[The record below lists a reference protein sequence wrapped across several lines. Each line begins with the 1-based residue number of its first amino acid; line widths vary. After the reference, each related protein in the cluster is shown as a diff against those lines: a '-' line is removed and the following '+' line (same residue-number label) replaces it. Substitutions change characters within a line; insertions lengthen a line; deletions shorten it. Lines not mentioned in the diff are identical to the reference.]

1 VADISEPRKNPNKK
15 YKKRFFTVKFNTRL
29 TVALVAASFM
39 VMQPLLSVHSQE
51 KNSEFKK
58 LQALLKAQKWYL
70 ANRETTRVINEN
82 PDNVT
87 CPNLRQIDQLWTKY
101 SEGKY
106 GFTPQLQIWQQV
118 GGTKCETC
126 EDQIV
131 AFSKQVGWRV
141 SSTDIRLIPGEF
153 PGHYPT
159 AAMLGWEGYTDRD
172 RSLTAGGLLSGDRTW
187 VAWRMN
193 GFNLFATFA
202 KCGS

>member
-1 VADISEPRKNPNKK
+1 M
-15 YKKRFFTVKFNTRL
+15 KFNARL
-29 TVALVAASFM
+29 TLVLIAVSLAI
-39 VMQPLLSVHSQE
+39 VQPLPSAHSQE

-58 LQALLKAQKWYL
+58 LQALLKAKKWYQS
-70 ANRETTRVINEN
+70 NRETTRLIAEN

-87 CPNLRQIDQLWTKY
+87 CQNLKQIDQLWTNY

-118 GGTKCETC
+118 GGMKCETC
-126 EDQIV
+126 EDQIQ

-141 SSTDIRLIPGEF
+141 SSRDIRLIPGDF

-159 AAMLGWEGYTDRD
+159 AAVLGWEGYVDRD
-172 RSLTAGGLLSGDRTW
+172 KSLMRGSVLSGDRAW